1 MAHSPPVTLLS
12 PHSYGSR
19 VVRYSLRLPARTF
32 NAGFIDRKNL
42 FQKNHGRFF
51 KSRVGIH
58 QHMGRLVFLL
68 FRPGCNG
75 CYDQCTMNP
84 ALLPEEQGTTI
95 LLQLYVSIQQSGE
108 LLLYRSPLFVLILS
122 AVYPFAAGRIADF
135 SGWFCGVI
143 RFFLFRLHFFCFL
156 LTMPRQWS
164 RMVLQK

>member
-1 MAHSPPVTLLS
+1 MPLKLLCTPNTGCPVLGVHSSSMGALFRMAHSPPVTLLS

-58 QHMGRLVFLL
+58 QHMGGLVFLL

-84 ALLPEEQGTTI
+84 V
-95 LLQLYVSIQQSGE
+95 LLQEEPGIAISLQLHVSIQQSGE
-108 LLLYRSPLFVLILS
+108 RLLYRYPLFVLILS
-122 AVYPFAAGRIADF
+122 AVYPFAAG
-135 SGWFCGVI
+135 
-143 RFFLFRLHFFCFL
+143 
-156 LTMPRQWS
+156 
-164 RMVLQK
+164 